1 MLAGEALWQVAKEV
15 CHQQCQSP
23 LKELEL
29 NQCRLEKTQDRISL
43 SSCFSEEE
51 MYIQV
56 PLGVLRLDQCDD

>member
-29 NQCRLEKTQDRISL
+29 NQCRLEKIQDRISL
-43 SSCFSEEE
+43 SSCFSGD
-51 MYIQV
+51 V
-56 PLGVLRLDQCDD
+56 HTGASGCAPFGPVR